1 MKNITVAIDG
11 PAGAGKSSVAKA
23 VAQQIGA
30 NYLDTGSMYRAV
42 ALYLMREGVDLQNAA
57 AVAERCVDAPVR
69 VRYESGV
76 QHTCLGDEDVSLA
89 VRSEECSFAASQVS
103 AVPQVREYL
112 VALQQKIAE
121 GESVVMD
128 GRDIG
133 TKVLPNATVKIFL
146 TARAEVRAQ
155 RRYDELVQKGEP
167 ADFDTVLKDIVD
179 RDYQDTHRA
188 ASPLVRAEDAT
199 EVDTSELTL
208 DEVVAEIRRIVRAAV

>member
-42 ALYLMREGVDLQNAA
+42 ALYLMREGVDLRNAA

-89 VRSEECSFAASQVS
+89 VRSEECSYAASQVS

-155 RRYDELVQKGEP
+155 RRYDELLQKGEP